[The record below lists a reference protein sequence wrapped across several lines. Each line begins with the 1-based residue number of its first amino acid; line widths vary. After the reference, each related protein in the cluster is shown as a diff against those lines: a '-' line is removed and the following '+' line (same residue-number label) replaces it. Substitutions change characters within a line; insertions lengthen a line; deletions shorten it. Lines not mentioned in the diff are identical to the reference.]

1 MQALKSPKVR
11 IAAAL
16 CAVVLVILGVAA
28 WRIKVARA
36 RAPRAGKKEPLELPA
51 ATRINRGLAA
61 LEARNLD
68 DAVTEFS
75 AAIKRDSTVASF
87 YVDRALAYDLKRDFD
102 KAIQDCDQAIKL
114 DPRNGEAFYV
124 RGLCRAG
131 KKQYPEAIA
140 DFDAAMGLDWKNVEC
155 YLRRGDVF
163 LQQKQID
170 KALEDYTEAA
180 RLDPERAEAF
190 ASRGDIYERKKQYEA
205 AIAEYTHALQLDSE
219 DPQNYRNLAWIYATC
234 PKGELRNGKQ
244 AFDYALYA
252 CKLTKWKDPQCLD
265 TLAAACAEIGL
276 YAEAIKWAKRA
287 LESPE
292 LVASAERAKQVRARL
307 KGYETAK
314 PYRDK

>member
-1 MQALKSPKVR
+1 MQALKSPKFR

-16 CAVVLVILGVAA
+16 CALVLVILGVAA
-28 WRIKVARA
+28 WRIKVASA
-36 RAPRAGKKEPLELPA
+36 RAPRAAKKEPPELPA
-51 ATRINRGLAA
+51 SQRINRGLAA
-61 LEARNLD
+61 LEARSLD
-68 DAVTEFS
+68 EAVTEFS
-75 AAIKRDSTVASF
+75 AAIKRDATVASF
-87 YVDRALAYDLKRDFD
+87 YIDRALAYDLKRDYD

-114 DPRNGEAFYV
+114 DPKNGEALYV

-131 KKQYPEAIA
+131 KKRYPEALA
-140 DFDAAMGLDWKNVEC
+140 DFDAALGLDWKNVEC

-163 LQQKQID
+163 LQQKQLD
-170 KALEDYTEAA
+170 KALEDYNEAA

-190 ASRGDIYERKKQYEA
+190 VSRGDVLAKKKQYENA
-205 AIAEYTHALQLDSE
+205 VADYTHALRLDSE

-234 PKGELRNGKQ
+234 PKAELRNGKQ

-265 TLAAACAEIGL
+265 TLGAACAEIGL

-307 KGYETAK
+307 KGYEAAK
-314 PYRDK
+314 PYRDQ